1 MQPRRRRQPPGL
13 HELRRGVHGLGARM
27 QLGGPRRSGATVCPP
42 AVHSLTASRFC
53 CGRRGPP
60 RGRRP
65 PRAPTR
71 PPTTGRPTRPA
82 CAATSSPSLP
92 RRLPSP
98 PATLVGV
105 GVAARAAAGGVAVIG
120 VAVPAGQVRAC
131 TRASARTAVGMMAA
145 AAAAA
150 AAGQAAAAAAAARTA
165 AVVLS
170 VLAARGGAPSVA
182 ATSRTTLPADQR
194 VLPVAPAPTADEGT
208 VGVAA
213 HVAAEGGASRRR
225 SVMTRC
231 GRAFSQGPSL
241 CLYAESAR

>member
-1 MQPRRRRQPPGL
+1 MSLPPGVAS
-13 HELRRGVHGLGARM
+13 RTASGVARAP
-27 QLGGPRRSGATVCPP
+27 LVAVVVAVGVTAATV
-42 AVHSLTASRFC
+42 AV
-53 CGRRGPP
+53 GVGV
-60 RGRRP
+60 G
-65 PRAPTR
+65 
-71 PPTTGRPTRPA
+71 
-82 CAATSSPSLP
+82 
-92 RRLPSP
+92 
-98 PATLVGV
+98 VGV

-231 GRAFSQGPSL
+231 GRACPQGPSL
-241 CLYAESAR
+241 CLYAASAR